1 MLTINNE
8 PFVQMTRGTNMSKQ
22 GSDFAKLK
30 EMLKD
35 IDFCMLST
43 IDSEGDIHS
52 RPMSLNGE
60 IDNQGN
66 LWFFTSS
73 NSLKAHEIEGMP
85 KVNASFANPDDNQY
99 VSISGKA
106 EIVSDRAKIKELWK
120 PIYKAWFPDGPEQA
134 DVALL
139 KLQVEKAEYWDSPS
153 STVAQVLSFVS
164 AIVTGK
170 QVEAGENKKLEMQ
183 SH

>member
-1 MLTINNE
+1 MANQT
-8 PFVQMTRGTNMSKQ
+8 
-22 GSDFAKLK
+22 SDFDKLK

-43 IDSEGDIHS
+43 TDSQGDIHS

-73 NSLKAHEIEGMP
+73 NSLKAHEIESRP
-85 KVNASFANPDDNQY
+85 KVNASFSNPDDNQY
-99 VSISGKA
+99 VSISGTA
-106 EIVSDRAKIKELWK
+106 AIVTDQAKIKELWK
-120 PIYKAWFPDGPEQA
+120 PVFKAWFPDGPDQA

-139 KLQVEKAEYWDSPS
+139 KVQIDKAEYWDSPS
-153 STVAQVLSFVS
+153 STVAQVFSFVS

-170 QVEAGENKKLEMQ
+170 QVEAGENKKLEMG